1 MLGHAGEGVRVLK
14 LGVDDAQSVVRV
26 ALARVDNPAYR
37 IVKGLFIARI
47 TALLI
52 RIHIVK
58 SLTFT
63 ILCEENKELLIPFIN
78 ILSLN
83 DIFFIPLPLHCCFL
97 YVFATLSCY
106 SNVAPLRIAL
116 QSGER
121 KKV

>member
-1 MLGHAGEGVRVLK
+1 MLGHTGEGVRVLQ

-26 ALARVDNPAYR
+26 ALARVDNPACR
-37 IVKGLFIARI
+37 IIKGLFIARK

-83 DIFFIPLPLHCCFL
+83 DIFLYHCHCIVAFFMFL
-97 YVFATLSCY
+97 QRYRVT
-106 SNVAPLRIAL
+106 VM
-116 QSGER
+116 
-121 KKV
+121 